1 LEKILEGGL
10 IMLVRVC
17 DICGSR
23 KNVSQRSYKIGDYI
37 DPVEGRRTEIRTV
50 DLCKDCEFEVLRKF
64 VDSLANKNSAE
75 FLRINA
81 TIVEIIDRMIK
92 ERRKDEKD

>member
-1 LEKILEGGL
+1 
-10 IMLVRVC
+10 MLVRVC
-17 DICGSR
+17 DICGSQ

-37 DPVEGRRTEIRTV
+37 DPVEGRRTEIRAV

-92 ERRKDEKD
+92 ERRRNEED